1 MIMMS
6 ATGKDTKNCGVNGE
20 NRNLTTSAMNSPPV
34 TPSKASSLGTSQNKT
49 GSTSSVLPVPHSLM
63 SPVAVPTPTLE
74 QTITPTLQNVVS
86 TVNLCCELDLMQI
99 NFRTRNSEY
108 NPQRFTGIVMRIREP
123 HTTALIFRSGKMV
136 VTGARNE
143 ADSRLAAR
151 KFARIIEKL
160 GFKVS
165 FKDFKVQNIV
175 ATCDLK
181 FPIRVENLNQMHGQ
195 FSSYEPELFPG
206 LVYRMVRPRVVLLIF
221 VNGKVVLTGAKSRQD
236 LQDAMENI
244 YPILRSFRKQ

>member
-1 MIMMS
+1 MCPVVENVIVTVYHS
-6 ATGKDTKNCGVNGE
+6 LLFCLVKKLKNCALPFGGIRDPVNHK
-20 NRNLTTSAMNSPPV
+20 R
-34 TPSKASSLGTSQNKT
+34 
-49 GSTSSVLPVPHSLM
+49 
-63 SPVAVPTPTLE
+63 
-74 QTITPTLQNVVS
+74 NVVS
-86 TVNLCCELDLMQI
+86 TVNLCCQLDLMQI